1 MLLKAKDLSFMAT
14 NVAIL
19 ASGSGSNFQN
29 IAESDLDITIK
40 VLIVDNPNAYAIERA
55 KKLDIPYR
63 VVDRKHYTKET
74 FEKEILDIL
83 KECDVELVV
92 LAGFMKIL
100 SPNFISKYED
110 KIINLHP
117 SLLPSFKGP
126 EGIKDAFEY
135 GVKVTGVTVHYVD
148 SGIDTGKIIAQEAVG
163 VEDTDTLETLEEK
176 IHEIEYRLYI
186 EALKMVLE
194 EL

>member
-1 MLLKAKDLSFMAT
+1 M
-14 NVAIL
+14 
-19 ASGSGSNFQN
+19 
-29 IAESDLDITIK
+29 
-40 VLIVDNPNAYAIERA
+40 
-55 KKLDIPYR
+55 
-63 VVDRKHYTKET
+63 
-74 FEKEILDIL
+74 
-83 KECDVELVV
+83 ELVI

-117 SLLPSFKGP
+117 SLLPSFKGR

-148 SGIDTGKIIAQEAVG
+148 SGIDTGKIIAQEAVV
-163 VEDTDTLETLEEK
+163 VEDKDTLETLEEK

>member
-1 MLLKAKDLSFMAT
+1 MAT

-29 IAESDLDITIK
+29 ITESDLDITIK

-55 KKLDIPYR
+55 KNLDIPCR
-63 VVDRKHYTKET
+63 VVDRKQYTKES

-83 KECDVELVV
+83 DECNVELVI

-117 SLLPSFKGP
+117 SLLPSFKGR

-148 SGIDTGKIIAQEAVG
+148 SGIDTGKIIAQEAVI
-163 VEDTDTLETLEEK
+163 VEDKDTLETLEEK
-176 IHEIEYRLYI
+176 IHETEHRLYI
-186 EALKMVLE
+186 KALKMVLE